1 MLLNDFFKIKELSG
15 NETEWVYRL
24 ALNAEHPIYQ
34 AHFQGNPITPGACI
48 IQMVKELAQDC
59 HSTSFFIRKAKNV
72 KFLCVINPL
81 EHPEINARLTFRTDE
96 NNLLAVSAVFSS
108 EKTVFCKLNLVLEA
122 TGATQKP
129 ALQDRMDTLQ
139 LCVVIPTYNN
149 AKTLARVLKNV
160 LVYTSSVIVVNDG
173 ATDGTSEILENFAGQ
188 IEVVSYPRN
197 KGKGHALKCGFNRA
211 EEMGYKAAIT
221 FDSDGQHFASD
232 IEALVRLAETDSGA
246 YLVGQRVIEGQ
257 IPSGNSFANKFS
269 NFWFAVQT
277 GRRLQDTQN
286 GFRLYPLAAMKGMRP
301 FTSRFEAELEMLVRL
316 AWKGI
321 PIRPVPVRMYYAPK
335 GVRVTHFRP
344 GKDFLRI
351 SLLNTCLVFLAII
364 YGYPSM
370 LCRKLFKK
378 S

>member
-1 MLLNDFFKIKELSG
+1 MLLNNFYTVTELTG

-24 ALNAEHPIYQ
+24 TLNAKHPIYQ

-48 IQMVKELAQDC
+48 IQMVKELAQDY
-59 HSTSFFIRKAKNV
+59 HSIALFIRKIKNV

-81 EHPEINARLTFRTDE
+81 ENPEINARLSFKTDE

-122 TGATQKP
+122 VEEAQKP
-129 ALQDRMDTLQ
+129 ELQDRMDKLQ

-149 AKTLARVLKNV
+149 EKTLARVLNDV
-160 LVYTSSVIVVNDG
+160 LRYTHSVIVVNDG
-173 ATDGTSEILENFAGQ
+173 ATDNTGKILESFAGQ
-188 IEVVSYPRN
+188 IAIISYNKN

-232 IEALVRLAETDSGA
+232 LEAFVRLYESCPGT
-246 YLVGQRVIEGQ
+246 YLIGRRIIEGQ
-257 IPSGNSFANKFS
+257 IPSGNNFANRFS

-286 GFRLYPLAAMKGMRP
+286 GFRLYPLTAMQGMRP
-301 FTSRFEAELEMLVRL
+301 FSTRFEAELEWLVRS

-321 PIRPVPVRMYYAPK
+321 PIQPVPVRMYYAPK
-335 GVRVTHFRP
+335 GERITHFRP
-344 GKDFLRI
+344 GKDFFRI
-351 SLLNTCLVFLAII
+351 SLLNTCLVFLAFI

-370 LCRKLFKK
+370 LCHKLFKK
-378 S
+378 P